1 MASINAEQIPLTLP
15 ENGRRVDV
23 DSALVPDSSFAD
35 LNTVIRDTCNRFL
48 RTTGWALTFQR
59 AEDKLADD
67 LEERLSQDADC
78 YWHARVESGFSTI
91 GLMSIVRG
99 REQLPEDRTKISDSP
114 FLQSRLRRLVFP
126 LPDACD
132 AADIVVNLLSKI
144 ATRSQVLELADTP
157 AEHTKSRGRR
167 RTLDPNAQ
175 RRLDVLR
182 FLAGFDAVALFLS
195 EEDSL
200 RLQATS
206 GLSFDQVPLPERS
219 PDECI
224 AESMSISG
232 LEITIQQPHG
242 LLPSNFACGLCVPLD
257 RRDRKLGVLWF
268 YATAKPESLRTQSVE
283 QAISLAGKFAGALE
297 DMVLSRLTADH
308 TELQREMRLLGQIQ
322 KTAES
327 IPPPKDPRIEYS
339 YFTQGTTEV
348 NGDLCENISLDE
360 HRTFFAIGDACG
372 HGLPAAVITSTVRG
386 CLRCM
391 VTDNSPIGDL
401 SDLLRTVGNAINTT
415 TPTYMFMT
423 LFIGVVDTQHRKL
436 IYSNAGHPSPLMF
449 LPNGQVTR
457 LEGTGLL
464 LGVMEDADYRDFE
477 VDFEPETKLVAFSD
491 GITEARN
498 EHKELFLHDG
508 VLNAVTAV
516 DRPGKNTDELLASV
530 LTTVRDHSGDDFP
543 DDISLLILRHNQCE
557 PSGLKD

>member
-1 MASINAEQIPLTLP
+1 MASTHAEQPPVSLP
-15 ENGRRVDV
+15 ENGRRVSV
-23 DSALVPDSSFAD
+23 DSALVADSSFAD

-59 AEDKLADD
+59 AEGGLADE
-67 LEERLSQDADC
+67 LESRLQKDADC

-99 REQLPEDRTKISDSP
+99 REQLPDDRTKIADSP

-132 AADIVVNLLSKI
+132 AADIVVNLLNKI
-144 ATRSQVLELADTP
+144 ATRSQVLELSDKP
-157 AEHTKSRGRR
+157 LAEESRWSECEF
-167 RTLDPNAQ
+167 DPNAQ

-182 FLAGFDAVALFLS
+182 FLSGFDAVALFLS
-195 EEDSL
+195 EDDLLQL
-200 RLQATS
+200 RATS
-206 GLSFDQVPLPERS
+206 GVSSEQIPLPERTI
-219 PDECI
+219 DECI

-232 LEITIQQPHG
+232 LEISIQQPHP
-242 LLPSNFACGLCVPLD
+242 LLPSRFACGLCVPLD

-268 YATAKPESLRTQSVE
+268 YATVEPESLRTQSIE
-283 QAISLAGKFAGALE
+283 QAVSLAGKFAGALE
-297 DMVLSRLTADH
+297 DLVVTKITEDH
-308 TELQREMRLLGQIQ
+308 SELQRELRLLGQIQ
-322 KTAES
+322 RVGEANTPPSDTAL
-327 IPPPKDPRIEYS
+327 EYS

-391 VTDNSPIGDL
+391 VTKGQPVSDL
-401 SDLLRTVGNAINTT
+401 SGLLRTVGNALSTT
-415 TPTYMFMT
+415 TPTYLFMT
-423 LFIGVVDTQHRKL
+423 LFVGIIDTQQQKL
-436 IYSNAGHPSPLMF
+436 FYANAGHPSPLIF
-449 LPNGQVTR
+449 PADGKVSR
-457 LEGTGLL
+457 LDGTGLL

-477 VDFEPETKLVAFSD
+477 VKFDPGTKLVAFSD

-498 EHKELFLHDG
+498 KQKELFLYDG
-508 VLNAVTAV
+508 VLKAIKAV
-516 DRPGKNTDELLASV
+516 DRPDNTTDELLASV
-530 LTTVRDHSGDDFP
+530 LTTVRDYSGDDFP
-543 DDISLLILRHNQCE
+543 DDISLLVMRHNQQV
-557 PSGLKD
+557 